1 MPRPLIFISIV
12 GQIFVRMA
20 NDPHISDLLIA
31 ALTPPPSPRNPPH
44 ADRSLS
50 GAYAAA
56 PAVL

>member
-1 MPRPLIFISIV
+1 M
-12 GQIFVRMA
+12 GQIFVRIE
-20 NDPHISDLLIA
+20 NDPHVSDLLIA

-56 PAVL
+56 PSTTPAVL

>member
-1 MPRPLIFISIV
+1 
-12 GQIFVRMA
+12 MA
-20 NDPHISDLLIA
+20 NDPHVSDLLIA

-56 PAVL
+56 PAVYSQQRLHQIKYL

>member
-1 MPRPLIFISIV
+1 ME
-12 GQIFVRMA
+12 

-56 PAVL
+56 PAVLQSATLTSDQTSVSPRTI